1 MDYTVHTIETAPS
14 DTKEKLEHS
23 LARYK
28 FIPNLH
34 GIMAES
40 PVMLDAYKML
50 GELYAKTDMSVLER
64 QIVLL
69 SINYENECHYC
80 MAAHSV
86 IAQMEK
92 MPAEILTA
100 LRAGAPL
107 ADAKLETLRSFAAKM
122 TCTRGWVEDADQ
134 QAMLDAGYTRRTIQ
148 EIVVAIAYKVI
159 SNYQNHLAET
169 PVDAPFQAQAWSKP
183 GSAAA

>member
-1 MDYTVHTIETAPS
+1 MDYTIHTIETAPA

-50 GELYAKTDMSVLER
+50 GDLYGKTDMNVLER
-64 QIVLL
+64 QVVLL
-69 SINYENECHYC
+69 AINFENECHYC
-80 MAAHSV
+80 MAAHST

-92 MPAEILTA
+92 MPDDILQA
-100 LRAGAPL
+100 LRNGTPL

-122 TCTRGWVEDADQ
+122 TRTRGWVDEEDQ
-134 QAMLDAGYTRRTIQ
+134 QAMLDAGYTKRTIQ

-169 PVDAPFQAQAWSKP
+169 EVDAPFQKNHWEKP

>member
-1 MDYTVHTIETAPS
+1 MDYTVHTIDTAPA

-50 GELYAKTDMSVLER
+50 GELYAKTDMNVLER
-64 QIVLL
+64 QVVLL
-69 SINYENECHYC
+69 AINFENECHYC

-86 IAQMEK
+86 IAQMEQ

-100 LRAGAPL
+100 LREGQPL
-107 ADAKLETLRSFAAKM
+107 EDAKLETLRSFASKM
-122 TCTRGWVEDADQ
+122 TRTRGWVEEADQ
-134 QAMLDAGYTRRTIQ
+134 QAMLDAGYTKRTIQ

-169 PVDAPFQAQAWSKP
+169 PVDTPFQGQTWHKP